1 MRTIF
6 TSTFLCLLLASC
18 GTYTPIPSHGGG
30 KRFSIEQS
38 LVTASMRRAIN
49 DIPIEQFVDAKVNLE
64 VTVMPDSGG
73 GYTNGGRASATQLV
87 SSVTQHISSNTTN
100 TSGFSASS
108 SEPSYMKDLLVN
120 QTDARQ
126 FNALLASSLIRKNV
140 LINPTDTE
148 GKAEYLLEVF
158 VDVLGTWKSR
168 TDWFLTNNERLTAT
182 TSLEYVITKLD
193 SKGKAQRQYGRTSYD
208 ATYEEK
214 YTLWMGPVATDITVA
229 KSDLLERI
237 QPAPTVGTDK
247 VNHLLR
253 ENAIKPTQPE
263 PTDSP
268 VIYSPTPRK

>member
-1 MRTIF
+1 MTK
-6 TSTFLCLLLASC
+6 FLYLTAFCLTLSSC

-30 KRFSIEQS
+30 KRFSVEQS

-49 DIPIEQFVDAKVNLE
+49 DIPVAQFVDAKVNLE
-64 VTVMPDSGG
+64 LVVMPDSGG
-73 GYTNGGRASATQLV
+73 GYTNGGRASATQLA
-87 SSVTQHISSNTTN
+87 SSVTQHISGNTTN
-100 TSGFSASS
+100 TTGFSAAA
-108 SEPSYMKDLLVN
+108 SEPSYVKDLLVN
-120 QTDARQ
+120 QTDSRQ
-126 FNALLASSLIRKNV
+126 FQSLLISSLLRNNV
-140 LINPTDTE
+140 LINPTDAE

-168 TDWFLTNNERLTAT
+168 TDWFLTNSERLTAT
-182 TSLEYVITKLD
+182 TSLEYVITNLG
-193 SKGKAQRQYGRTSYD
+193 SKDKSQRLYGRVSYD

-237 QPAPTVGTDK
+237 QPAPTAGTYN

-253 ENAIKPTQPE
+253 ESTAKPTQPE
-263 PTDSP
+263 QNETP